1 MLSKNFLKSYKIN
14 TKKKKVSYNTLS
26 YLLLNFLA
34 NFLIVIFSRLKIKP
48 DTITSL
54 NFLFYIISTFLIF
67 SFHKDFY
74 VYGILIFL
82 LTLLVDKCDGGL
94 ARLYNYKT
102 FFGKF
107 YDSIIDLIFPSVI
120 FLGLTLNYYK
130 INNDFFF
137 LVIGSL
143 ASILLIAD
151 SAVLDKYA
159 AITRWC
165 NLENKTNIK
174 PYLSKTIFKNIHDIL
189 KQDFILVCLILIT
202 LKPLTHEYQKYYFY
216 TIFIISIFSG
226 LSNLITCTISAKE
239 NLSKKKK

>member
-102 FFGKF
+102 F
-107 YDSIIDLIFPSVI
+107 
-120 FLGLTLNYYK
+120 
-130 INNDFFF
+130 
-137 LVIGSL
+137 
-143 ASILLIAD
+143 
-151 SAVLDKYA
+151 
-159 AITRWC
+159 
-165 NLENKTNIK
+165 LENFMTV
-174 PYLSKTIFKNIHDIL
+174 S
-189 KQDFILVCLILIT
+189 
-202 LKPLTHEYQKYYFY
+202 
-216 TIFIISIFSG
+216 SI
-226 LSNLITCTISAKE
+226 
-239 NLSKKKK
+239 